1 MSNSASPLRC
11 TRSTRLN
18 RAQICGS
25 ESSTPSK
32 KTERTVG
39 ESSALPLQSPCR
51 GRGYCTDMF
60 QSDPAFAPA
69 MLRVLDIAFACA
81 RSGGL
86 LLIMGLLLAVTF
98 MFVPLLALLH
108 NSTTKAD

>member
-1 MSNSASPLRC
+1 
-11 TRSTRLN
+11 
-18 RAQICGS
+18 
-25 ESSTPSK
+25 
-32 KTERTVG
+32 
-39 ESSALPLQSPCR
+39 
-51 GRGYCTDMF
+51 
-60 QSDPAFAPA
+60 
-69 MLRVLDIAFACA
+69 MLRVLDIAFYLVFTGYILMTVSFDSPSRTTVLAYQLATACA